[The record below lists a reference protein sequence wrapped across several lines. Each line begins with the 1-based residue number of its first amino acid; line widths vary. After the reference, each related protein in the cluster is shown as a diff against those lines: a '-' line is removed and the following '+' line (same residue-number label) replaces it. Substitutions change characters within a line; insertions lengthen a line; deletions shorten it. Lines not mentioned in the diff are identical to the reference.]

1 MANISAKRKQF
12 MTTLTNVMNKLDPT
26 GTNAKI
32 YKEKLDP
39 MSDAQFDKWAR
50 AFFADEKQNLYLEI
64 VEYERDTDLK
74 RIEDAANYLGVPLYE
89 RVAIPYLNGDPD
101 LVTVTPTPVPVGYIH
116 IKRMPQS
123 VHHKNSGST
132 SIRRRSSKTGQV
144 TGEDRNGRNTDVE
157 TYSLTAYGA
166 TNTLAEFLGPR
177 ADDEVKKNQMYSQ
190 IEMDGVCYASQLS
203 STQEDKVALNTL
215 DVYYNASGFM
225 TNMVRGQYLLS
236 SPRHIRGSE

>member
-1 MANISAKRKQF
+1 MK
-12 MTTLTNVMNKLDPT
+12 TLTTVMNKLDPS
-26 GTNAKI
+26 GENAKI
-32 YKEKLDP
+32 YHEKLDK
-39 MSDAQFDKWAR
+39 MTDAQFDKWAK

-64 VEYERDTDLK
+64 VEYERDLSLEQ
-74 RIEDAANYLGVPLYE
+74 IEDAAKFLGVPLYE
-89 RVAIPYLNGDPD
+89 RVAIPYLNGDPE

-144 TGEDRNGRNTDVE
+144 TGEDKNGRNTDVE
-157 TYSLTAYGA
+157 TYSLSAYGA

-177 ADDEVKKNQMYSQ
+177 ADDEVKKNQMYAA
-190 IEMDGVCYASQLS
+190 IEADGACYASQLH
-203 STQEDKVALNTL
+203 STQEDKVAINTL
-215 DVYYNASGFM
+215 DVYYNGQGFS
-225 TNMVRGQYLLS
+225 TNLVRGQYLLR

>member
-1 MANISAKRKQF
+1 MTEKRKQF
-12 MTTLTNVMNKLDPT
+12 MKTLTTVMNKLDPS
-26 GTNAKI
+26 GENAKI
-32 YKEKLDP
+32 YHEKLDK
-39 MSDAQFDKWAR
+39 MTDAQFDKWAK

-64 VEYERDTDLK
+64 VEYERDLSLEQ
-74 RIEDAANYLGVPLYE
+74 IEDAAKFLGVPLYE
-89 RVAIPYLNGDPD
+89 RVAIPYLNGDPE

-144 TGEDRNGRNTDVE
+144 TGEDKNGRNTDVE
-157 TYSLTAYGA
+157 TYSLSAYGA

-177 ADDEVKKNQMYSQ
+177 ADDEVKKNQMYAA
-190 IEMDGVCYASQLS
+190 IEADGACYASQLH
-203 STQEDKVALNTL
+203 STQEDKVAINTL
-215 DVYYNASGFM
+215 DVYYNGQGFS
-225 TNMVRGQYLLS
+225 TNLVRGQYLLS